1 MSDTSFAAGLV
12 RGVPV
17 VTAPVVVDAAGATA
31 VQAGLQHWARHGHAT
46 LVVDLSRT
54 VQCDRAG
61 ADMLAQ
67 AHRRAVA
74 EGGELRLVAPS
85 AAQWQALQAARPP
98 RRFPT
103 VAAAVAEMPAMAVAP
118 DRRARLT
125 HDDWP
130 ARRTDYRPASVTST
144 AAR

>member
-103 VAAAVAEMPAMAVAP
+103 VAAAVAEMPAMAIAP
-118 DRRARLT
+118 DQRARPAPEGR
-125 HDDWP
+125 P
-130 ARRTDYRPASVTST
+130 ARLTDYRPACVTSS